1 MDNKDFRAKQFM
13 PFDALSGFYDLI
25 DNENIEIKQ
34 KLILSDDS
42 LERLNKK
49 FQELKKGDNVL
60 VKYYYDID
68 YIETTGIIKK
78 IDTIYKNIYILNSV
92 INIDDII
99 DIKKL

>member
-25 DNENIEIKQ
+25 DNENIDIKQ
-34 KLILSDDS
+34 KLILSDDMQ
-42 LERLNKK
+42 ERLNKK

-60 VKYYYDID
+60 IKYYYDID
-68 YIETTGIIKK
+68 YIETTGIIEK

-92 INIDDII
+92 INIDDVI
-99 DIKKL
+99 DIKIL

>member
-1 MDNKDFRAKQFM
+1 MDSKDFRAKQFM